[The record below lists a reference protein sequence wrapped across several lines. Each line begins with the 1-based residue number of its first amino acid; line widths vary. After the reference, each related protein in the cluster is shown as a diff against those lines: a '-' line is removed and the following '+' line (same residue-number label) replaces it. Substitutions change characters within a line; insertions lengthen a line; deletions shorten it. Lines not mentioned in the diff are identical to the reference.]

1 MRPVMYSI
9 YQNTFK
15 TGFLIA
21 LKGMEYAQNTMY
33 CLYKTTTVLPKIV
46 LQESPRKNE
55 RTQTFTY
62 KASTL
67 ESFPAYQEVAASTS
81 TYTDTQIKDL
91 VQEEVQEELTFNE
104 DMDTNNEDVSSTS
117 LEDKQTEGNKTT
129 PEDLDKFLKNDYAY
143 KWYYNKLVYYVILKQ
158 QVVLKDLKGLVKNIS
173 ENDVRQLVDYME
185 LNGIVSPQNANYKRG
200 VLVPHKYSLEE
211 PINKLKFFISV
222 DSNTAKSDL
231 RTRLR
236 FMDVSYKEFHQA
248 FDELVEEGLLY
259 FNGGKY
265 LAAEHNEW
273 KKWRLKEWMN
283 ESK

>member
-1 MRPVMYSI
+1 MRPVMYRL

-33 CLYKTTTVLPKIV
+33 CLYKTTTVLPRLV
-46 LQESPRKNE
+46 LQEPQRKIE
-55 RTQTFTY
+55 RTQTFNH
-62 KASTL
+62 KPSAL
-67 ESFPAYQEVAASTS
+67 ESFPAYQEVAASVS
-81 TYTDTQIKDL
+81 TYTDIETQEPVK
-91 VQEEVQEELTFNE
+91 EEVQEELIFNK
-104 DMDTNNEDVSSTS
+104 DTSTSNEDVSSTTV
-117 LEDKQTEGNKTT
+117 EDKQTEDNKATT
-129 PEDLDKFLKNDYAY
+129 EDLDKFLKNDYAY
-143 KWYYNKLVYYVILKQ
+143 KWYYHKLVYYVILKQ

-185 LNGIVSPQNANYKRG
+185 LNGVVSPQNANYKRD

-211 PINKLKFFISV
+211 PKNKLKFFISV

-231 RTRLR
+231 RTRLK

-259 FNGGKY
+259 FDGGKY